1 MIKKIALLLTLFSTF
16 VFSDQEFDPEKDV
29 AINNYFEK
37 ESIVK
42 GEEFS
47 MIISIDLPDG
57 FHISDNDLFY
67 FDTTEFP
74 EIKTDGENLSGRSVH
89 KGETVYKGTVDFI
102 FEGTYTEKAER
113 SVLVGYQ
120 TCSETGDESCYMP
133 VEKTIKIDFSRIDP
147 SKFENFNQD
156 PVNSATEAVIEQDD
170 SDLTMEEKLAG
181 MLEGEA
187 SGSFIVFLITFL
199 GGILASLTP
208 CVYPIIPVV
217 VSYMGAKSGSKKS
230 AGFTLSLFFVLG
242 LAITYSIIGL
252 LASFFSEMFG
262 VGDFASNPIVRSVIA
277 LIFFIL
283 ALSMFGFWD
292 MTLLSSDKQTKMME
306 KGKEKKG
313 VIGALIIGMVS
324 GLVAAPCVGPVLAM
338 LLIHVANA
346 GDVLYGSMLFM
357 TFALGMGMLFLVI
370 GTFSGALSAMP
381 NSGMWM
387 IKVKKVFGI
396 VMTAAAIYFIKIV
409 IPDYAFLFIVSVLLI
424 MLSVFLGG
432 FSKIDTK
439 TAGISEYTGKSLGI
453 FVFIIAIIFSLK
465 TIALFTELPFASGA
479 AYTVN
484 EKSAGVQFEKTD
496 SDTDIVNKAVKQI
509 SGTNKLVMVDLW
521 AEWCTNCIELDKKT
535 WSDPEV
541 AGFVKKN
548 FIPIKLDFTKK
559 DSDFSKKFIGEFK
572 EHGATNLPLILF
584 IDHEGNVVDKMLGF
598 IEAERMLGRLKN
610 IVEKNK

>member
-1 MIKKIALLLTLFSTF
+1 MKFLSLLATLLITF
-16 VFSDQEFDPEKDV
+16 TVFAQTEFDPEKDV
-29 AINNYFEK
+29 KINTYFETTRQPG
-37 ESIVK
+37 ESFRMIV
-42 GEEFS
+42 
-47 MIISIDLPDG
+47 SIELDAG
-57 FHISDNDLFY
+57 YHITEGDLFY
-67 FDTTEFP
+67 FDTENFP
-74 EIKTDGENLSGRSVH
+74 EIQSEGKYLTGRYDY
-89 KGETVYKGTVDFI
+89 KGDIVYKGDVAYL
-102 FEGTYTEKAER
+102 FEGIYPETQDR
-113 SVLVGYQ
+113 SIISGYQ
-120 TCSETGDESCYMP
+120 ICYEEGDDFCFMP
-133 VEKTIKIDFSRIDP
+133 VDREVKIDFSNVDP
-147 SKFENFNQD
+147 SRFENINQD
-156 PVNSATEAVIEQDD
+156 PLNSATEAVIEQAD

-181 MLEGEA
+181 MLEGKA
-187 SGSFIVFLITFL
+187 SWSFIVFLITFL

-409 IPDYAFLFIVSVLLI
+409 IPEYAFLFIVSVLLI
-424 MLSVFLGG
+424 MLSIFLGG

-439 TAGISEYTGKSLGI
+439 TAGVSEYTGKSLGI
-453 FVFIIAIIFSLK
+453 FILIIALVFSLK
-465 TIALFTELPFASGA
+465 TIALFTELPFSSGE

-484 EKSAGVQFEKTD
+484 EKSAGVQFNKTD

-521 AEWCTNCIELDKKT
+521 AEWCTNCLELDKKT
-535 WSDPEV
+535 WSDQEV
-541 AGFVKKN
+541 AVFVEKN

-598 IEAERMLGRLKN
+598 IDAERMVGRLKK
-610 IVEKNK
+610 IVEQNK